1 MDLKEKVV
9 FISGSSRG
17 IGKAIACAFAQ
28 AGCHVILNAR
38 KAVDPEVV
46 EQIEAYGGKVAVVLG
61 DVSQAQDVQRMVK
74 EALAAFGKVDILVNN
89 AGIQKVAPIH
99 ELAIGM
105 KPDDFTKVIDVNLT
119 GTFMLSQAFLKKM
132 YKQKAG
138 VIINMASVIG
148 LHGNVGQA
156 NYAASKAGVI
166 GLTKSIAKEG
176 ALRNIRVNAIAPGM
190 IASDMTAVLSDKVKA
205 NIMQEIPLHRFGN
218 AQEIAQTALFL
229 AANDYITGQVITVDG
244 GMTI

>member
-1 MDLKEKVV
+1 
-9 FISGSSRG
+9 
-17 IGKAIACAFAQ
+17 
-28 AGCHVILNAR
+28 
-38 KAVDPEVV
+38 
-46 EQIEAYGGKVAVVLG
+46 
-61 DVSQAQDVQRMVK
+61 
-74 EALAAFGKVDILVNN
+74 
-89 AGIQKVAPIH
+89 
-99 ELAIGM
+99 
-105 KPDDFTKVIDVNLT
+105 
-119 GTFMLSQAFLKKM
+119 M

-190 IASDMTAVLSDKVKA
+190 IESDMTAVLSDKVKA
-205 NIMQEIPLHRFGN
+205 NIMREIPLHRFGN

-229 AANDYITGQVITVDG
+229 ATNDYITGQVITVDG

>member
-28 AGCHVILNAR
+28 AGYHVILNAR

-74 EALAAFGKVDILVNN
+74 EALVAFGKVDILVNN
-89 AGIQKVAPIH
+89 AGITNDK
-99 ELAIGM
+99 LAIGM

>member
-1 MDLKEKVV
+1 M
-9 FISGSSRG
+9 
-17 IGKAIACAFAQ
+17 
-28 AGCHVILNAR
+28 
-38 KAVDPEVV
+38 
-46 EQIEAYGGKVAVVLG
+46 
-61 DVSQAQDVQRMVK
+61 
-74 EALAAFGKVDILVNN
+74 DILVNN
-89 AGIQKVAPIH
+89 AGITNDK
-99 ELAIGM
+99 LAIGM

>member
-89 AGIQKVAPIH
+89 AGITNDK
-99 ELAIGM
+99 LAIGM

-218 AQEIAQTALFL
+218 AQEIAKTALFL

>member
-1 MDLKEKVV
+1 MCGNDNVLAIQQVWSDVV
-9 FISGSSRG
+9 F
-17 IGKAIACAFAQ
+17 
-28 AGCHVILNAR
+28 
-38 KAVDPEVV
+38 PEWV

-74 EALAAFGKVDILVNN
+74 EALVAFGKVDILVNN
-89 AGIQKVAPIH
+89 AGITNDK
-99 ELAIGM
+99 LAIGM

>member
-1 MDLKEKVV
+1 
-9 FISGSSRG
+9 
-17 IGKAIACAFAQ
+17 
-28 AGCHVILNAR
+28 
-38 KAVDPEVV
+38 AVDPEVV

-89 AGIQKVAPIH
+89 AGITNDK
-99 ELAIGM
+99 LAIRM